1 MMMKMQISP
10 KWLATKFIVAL
21 LVWSGA
27 AMAQIGIVATVNE
40 HPITNYDVEQR
51 ARFLEFATNIR
62 ITDENR
68 ARIYEDALQLIIDD
82 KLRLAEARTI
92 IPDVESSVLPQART
106 FMNQNFGDGTRSG
119 TMVLREAG
127 IDPMT
132 VQQKYTSDLAWSS
145 YLSSRFQEK
154 FANIETMIDEELER
168 IKANAAKPQIQLGEI
183 VLAPGQS
190 RDLTQTKAL
199 AEEIVSAVRQGAS
212 FAEIARQY
220 SAAGSAARG
229 GNIGWVIVEKLP
241 KTFRDGLVGM
251 KSGEV
256 TDPILLD
263 GAYYILR
270 HTGERKDG
278 LIDSSQSFVW
288 LARAILPVSADA
300 SEADRLEA
308 AAKVSRDTQD
318 ISSCEGMEALNA
330 DYGSG
335 AFARLDEMLVAD
347 MAPQMQQLIASLEA
361 GRPSEPLAFAE
372 GVASMMI
379 CRLQAP
385 ELALPDRA
393 EIRQIFSDRIFGSL
407 SERQALKLRRTAVI
421 ERRDNR

>member
-1 MMMKMQISP
+1 MKKMHTLTRFPLI
-10 KWLATKFIVAL
+10 KTVAAI
-21 LVWSGA
+21 LVWSGVA
-27 AMAQIGIVATVNE
+27 AAQIGIVATVNE

-68 ARIYEDALQLIIDD
+68 DRVYEDALQLIIDD
-82 KLRLAEARTI
+82 KLRLAEAKDM
-92 IPDVESSVLPQART
+92 IPEVESAVLPEARN
-106 FMNQNFGDGTRSG
+106 FMNQNFGDGNRSG
-119 TMVLREAG
+119 AIVLREAG

-145 YLSSRFQEK
+145 YISGRFQEK
-154 FANIETMIDEELER
+154 FSNIEVMIDEELER
-168 IKANAAKPQIQLGEI
+168 IKLNAAKPQIQLGEI

-190 RDLTQTKAL
+190 RDLAQTEAL
-199 AEEIVSAVRQGAS
+199 ATEIVAAVRKGAS

-220 SAAGSAARG
+220 SAAGSASRG
-229 GNIGWVIVEKLP
+229 GNIGWVMIEKLP
-241 KTFRDGLVGM
+241 KMFRDGLDGM
-251 KSGEV
+251 NSGQV

-278 LIDSSQSFVW
+278 FVDNSQSMVW
-288 LARAILPVSADA
+288 LARAILPVPADA
-300 SEADRLEA
+300 TDADRLEA
-308 AAKVSRDTQD
+308 AAKVSRDTSGITD
-318 ISSCEGMEALNA
+318 CDAMEILNSE
-330 DYGSG
+330 YGSG

-347 MAPQMQQLIASLEA
+347 MAPQMQQLIASLET
-361 GRPSEPLAFAE
+361 GKPSEPLAFAE

-379 CRLQAP
+379 CRLNKP
-385 ELALPDRA
+385 ELQLPDRE
-393 EIRQIFSDRIFGSL
+393 EIRQVFFDRVFGSL

-421 ERRDNR
+421 ERRDG